1 MRRVPEVYAECQDV
15 FEETFGRRP
24 PDAVVPYRMDD
35 AEIAVVSMGTTDSTV
50 LRTVDQARSQGQ
62 RVGSLRVRMFRP
74 FPERELTSTLARCG
88 RVAILDRDISLGLGG
103 VLWSE
108 ARCTAP
114 RDALVQNYVL
124 GLGGGDIQPE
134 HIGAVLEDLRARD
147 TAGAP
152 EMTSTSA
159 SLPGSRLPTR
169 WSMPAVT
176 AGLASGTACASH
188 SFDKLSL
195 SILLKITIIC
205 LKCHAPAAVT

>member
-1 MRRVPEVYAECQDV
+1 MRRVPDIYVECQDA
-15 FEETFGRRP
+15 FEEAFGRRP

-50 LRTVDQARSQGQ
+50 RRAVDQARSQGQ

-152 EMTSTSA
+152 EMMEV
-159 SLPGSRLPTR
+159 G
-169 WSMPAVT
+169 
-176 AGLASGTACASH
+176 
-188 SFDKLSL
+188 
-195 SILLKITIIC
+195 
-205 LKCHAPAAVT
+205 